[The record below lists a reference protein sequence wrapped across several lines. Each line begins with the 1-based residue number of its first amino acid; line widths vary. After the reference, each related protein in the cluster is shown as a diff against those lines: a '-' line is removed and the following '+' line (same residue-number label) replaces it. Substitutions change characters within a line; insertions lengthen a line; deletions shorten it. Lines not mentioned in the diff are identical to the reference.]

1 MNQTKIDAIK
11 AIAAEEN
18 AIYNAKKEELTAA
31 GFKSGERYAMLKD
44 LKATAD
50 SAHAEYAKYA
60 KGQISKALDAIIAA
74 GKPARDAGARGRSA
88 WKQAKFTMAQGCADY
103 AK

>member
-1 MNQTKIDAIK
+1 MNQTKIDAMK
-11 AIAAEEN
+11 AFAAEAN

-31 GFKSGERYAMLKD
+31 GFKSGERYTMLKD

-60 KGQISKALDAIIAA
+60 KGQISDALDAIIAA
-74 GKPARDAGARGRSA
+74 DKPAKDAGARARSA
-88 WKQAKFTMAQGCADY
+88 WKQAKFDAGQ
-103 AK
+103 K